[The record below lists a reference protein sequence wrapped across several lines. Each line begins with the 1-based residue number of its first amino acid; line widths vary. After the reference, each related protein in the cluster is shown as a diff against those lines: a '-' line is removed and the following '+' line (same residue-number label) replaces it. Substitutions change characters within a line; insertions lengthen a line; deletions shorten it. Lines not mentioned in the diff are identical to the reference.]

1 MWFLVFMAGNSLK
14 VSTES
19 LIVASN
25 TSFAQQE
32 ELKHRIKNEK
42 QNGTTLIKIKRTELL
57 STSKMVAFFSDR

>member
-1 MWFLVFMAGNSLK
+1 MAGISLK

-19 LIVASN
+19 LIEASN

-42 QNGTTLIKIKRTELL
+42 QNGTMLIKIRRTELL
-57 STSKMVAFFSDR
+57 STYKMVPFFSDR

>member
-1 MWFLVFMAGNSLK
+1 MEFLVFVAGNSLK

-32 ELKHRIKNEK
+32 ELNIAFKIKNK
-42 QNGTTLIKIKRTELL
+42 TEQ
-57 STSKMVAFFSDR
+57 R

>member
-1 MWFLVFMAGNSLK
+1 MAGISLK

-25 TSFAQQE
+25 SSFAQQE

-42 QNGTTLIKIKRTELL
+42 QNGTMLIKIRRTELL
-57 STSKMVAFFSDR
+57 STSKMVPFFSDR

>member
-1 MWFLVFMAGNSLK
+1 MEFLVFMAGISLK

-32 ELKHRIKNEK
+32 ELKRRIKNEK
-42 QNGTTLIKIKRTELL
+42 QNGTMLIKIRRTELL
-57 STSKMVAFFSDR
+57 STSKMVPFFSDR

>member
-1 MWFLVFMAGNSLK
+1 MEFLVFMAGISLK

-42 QNGTTLIKIKRTELL
+42 QNGTMLIKIRRTELL
-57 STSKMVAFFSDR
+57 STSKMVPFFSDR

>member
-1 MWFLVFMAGNSLK
+1 MEFLVFMAGISLK

-25 TSFAQQE
+25 SSFAQQE

-42 QNGTTLIKIKRTELL
+42 QNGTMLIKIRRTELL
-57 STSKMVAFFSDR
+57 STSKMVPFFSDR

>member
-1 MWFLVFMAGNSLK
+1 MEFLVFMAGISLK

-42 QNGTTLIKIKRTELL
+42 QNGTMLIKIRRTELL
-57 STSKMVAFFSDR
+57 STYKMVPFFSDR

>member
-1 MWFLVFMAGNSLK
+1 MEFLVFMAGISLK

-32 ELKHRIKNEK
+32 LKHRIKNEK
-42 QNGTTLIKIKRTELL
+42 QNGTMLIKIRRTELL
-57 STSKMVAFFSDR
+57 STSKMVPFFSDR